1 MKPYHAIRYG
11 LLVLVAGLVGIGGYL
26 IYNSQHGRT
35 SVAKVPDSAQKVA
48 EATPHGAS
56 YSAQTEAKD
65 AAQNWPETIE
75 FPRGTWNAAGLKVE
89 VVKKGRMTEA
99 IQLTGKV
106 TLNED
111 RLAHVFPLV
120 EGRVDEVK
128 VRFGQRVKKD
138 DLLVVVQSKEVGQG
152 MLQLFQDR
160 LKLEFAQVKD
170 RWTQDVSKNTQLMIG
185 MMRKDATIDEIEQA
199 LKDRPLGDYRQTL
212 MTAYVAHL
220 KAIAHLERLSPLSST
235 GAVPARQIL
244 EAKSDVDAARATL
257 QSLCEQISQ
266 DTLQASRLSAQ
277 AIKEF
282 QTSIAVAETNLKIL
296 GFQDED
302 LKDIDPANKGEHL
315 AHYPVKAPFDG
326 TIISKDVVLLERV
339 GPERQILTI
348 ADLSAVW
355 ITADIYEAHLPL
367 LSQLSDKTLRVRCD
381 AWPNREFEAKIFY
394 TGDVVQETTR
404 TIALHAMADNSEG
417 LLKPS
422 MFVTVILPSLRT
434 GEVVQVPLSAI
445 QDHEGRSFVF
455 VQTGDDEFVR
465 RDVTLGRRN
474 EESVEIRLG
483 IQAGNRVVV
492 AGGFALK
499 SKMLA
504 NLLAE

>member
-1 MKPYHAIRYG
+1 MKPYHTMRYG
-11 LLVLVAGLVGIGGYL
+11 LLVLAVGLVAVGGYL
-26 IYNSQHGRT
+26 VYYRQAGRFSHVRT
-35 SVAKVPDSAQKVA
+35 PDAAHKVG
-48 EATPHGAS
+48 EATSNGAS
-56 YSAQTEAKD
+56 HAAPSATEESAPRQSD
-65 AAQNWPETIE
+65 TIE
-75 FPRGTWNAAGLKVE
+75 FPRDTWDSAGLKVE
-89 VVKKGRMTEA
+89 VAKKGRMTEA

-120 EGRVDEVK
+120 EGRVNEVK

-160 LKLEFAQVKD
+160 LKLEFALVKD
-170 RWTQDVSKNTQLMIG
+170 RWTQDVSKNTQSMIG
-185 MMRKDATIDEIEQA
+185 LMRKQASIDDIEQA
-199 LKDRPLGDYRQTL
+199 LKDRPLGDNRQTL

-220 KAIAHLERLSPLSST
+220 KAKAHLERLSPLSST

-244 EAKSDVDAARATL
+244 EAESELNAARATL
-257 QSLCEQISQ
+257 QSLCEQIAQ
-266 DTLQASRLSAQ
+266 DTVQASRLSGY
-277 AIKEF
+277 AIKEL
-282 QTSIAVAETNLKIL
+282 QTSIAVAEANLKIL
-296 GFQDED
+296 GFKDED
-302 LKDIDPANKGEHL
+302 LKDISPAAKNERL
-315 AHYPVKAPFDG
+315 AHYPVTAPFDG
-326 TIISKDVVLLERV
+326 TIITKDVVLWERV

-348 ADLSAVW
+348 ADLSSVW
-355 ITADIYEAHLPL
+355 ITADIYETHLPL
-367 LSQLSDKTLRVRCD
+367 LSQLHDQTIRVKSD

-404 TIALHAMADNSEG
+404 TIALRAMAANPEG

-422 MFVTVILPSLRT
+422 MFVTVILPNLQT
-434 GEVVQVPLSAI
+434 GEVLQVPVAAI

-455 VQTGDDEFVR
+455 IQTGDHEFVR
-465 RDVTLGRRN
+465 RDVSLGRRN
-474 EESVEIRLG
+474 DESVEIRSG
-483 IQAGNRVVV
+483 IQGGDRVVV

-504 NLLAE
+504 DLLAE